1 MGVLKGG
8 VSTTEVIVDE
18 TATGTINGLNKIF
31 TTTNDYISGSLSVF
45 LNGLQQ
51 SKPGDYTETTAN
63 SFTFLNSPTSGA
75 NPDIVTVRYT
85 RLS

>member
-18 TATGTINGLNKIF
+18 TAVGVINSLNKIF

-51 SKPGDYTETTAN
+51 SKPGDYSETTID
-63 SFTFLNSPTSGA
+63 SFTFLNAPIAGGNS
-75 NPDIVTVRYT
+75 DIVTVRYT